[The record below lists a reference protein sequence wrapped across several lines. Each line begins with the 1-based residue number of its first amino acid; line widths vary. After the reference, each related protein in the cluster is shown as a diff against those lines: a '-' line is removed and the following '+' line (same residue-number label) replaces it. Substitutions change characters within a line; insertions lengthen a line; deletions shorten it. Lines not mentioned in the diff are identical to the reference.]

1 MSVDAGR
8 AFAGCPHGLLV
19 GGEWIAARGD
29 EELIVGTR
37 DLGKAHALAPR
48 ARTAWISAYDPLRPT
63 LSLGGFKQS
72 SFSRERGLL
81 SLETCTELKS
91 VFVDLTAPV

>member
-1 MSVDAGR
+1 VSVDAAR
-8 AFAGCPHGLLV
+8 AFAGCPHGPLV
-19 GGEWIAARGD
+19 GGEWIAARGG

-37 DLGKAHALAPR
+37 DVGTAHALALR
-48 ARTAWISAYDPLRPT
+48 ARSAWISAYGPLRPT
-63 LSLGGFKQS
+63 LSFGGFKQS
-72 SFSRERGLL
+72 GFCRERGLP